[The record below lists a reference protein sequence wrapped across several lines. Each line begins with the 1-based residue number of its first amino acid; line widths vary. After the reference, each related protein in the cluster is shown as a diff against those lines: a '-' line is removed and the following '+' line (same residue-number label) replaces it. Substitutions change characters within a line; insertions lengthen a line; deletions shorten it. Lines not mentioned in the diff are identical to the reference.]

1 MRIKNSLQVVKDR
14 GSKTA
19 PGIIT
24 IRTIPAALVHV
35 VVLVCLCL
43 FASAWVEALFC
54 SCFVMA
60 MLAALAHVL
69 FLVWLCLLAI
79 AWVEASLS
87 FICLSYSVVF
97 DSS

>member
-1 MRIKNSLQVVKDR
+1 MYDCISVSPLD
-14 GSKTA
+14 
-19 PGIIT
+19 I
-24 IRTIPAALVHV
+24 AALVH
-35 VVLVCLCL
+35 LVDLVWLCL
-43 FASAWVEALFC
+43 FASAWVEALSY

>member
-1 MRIKNSLQVVKDR
+1 MYDCISVSPLD
-14 GSKTA
+14 
-19 PGIIT
+19 I
-24 IRTIPAALVHV
+24 AALVHV
-35 VVLVCLCL
+35 VVLVWLCL
-43 FASAWVEALFC
+43 FASALVEALSY

-97 DSS
+97 ESSWTVDVCRLEYGT